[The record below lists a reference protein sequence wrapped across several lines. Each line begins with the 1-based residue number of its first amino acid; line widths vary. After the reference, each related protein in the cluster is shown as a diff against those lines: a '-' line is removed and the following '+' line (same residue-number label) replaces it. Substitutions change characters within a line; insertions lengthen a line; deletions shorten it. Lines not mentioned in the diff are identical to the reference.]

1 MMRRRLSPRVS
12 LGLLGIGT
20 LIGGQG
26 ALGWYMVKS
35 GLDAQQV
42 IDLGGVPRV
51 SQYRLAA
58 HLGMAFLVYA
68 GCVRLALGTARDF
81 KLIKGGVNGLGAGLA
96 GQKTV
101 QETLATLN
109 GRTAGRVRVLTNAL
123 TALVFLT
130 AISGQWGQAG
140 CHAMHCGSELT
151 RFCPQALLSL
161 ALTLVSSTTSSP

>member
-1 MMRRRLSPRVS
+1 MTFLLPIPYFLMRRRLSPRLS
-12 LGLLGIGT
+12 ASLLGIGT

-42 IDLGGVPRV
+42 TDLGGVPRV

-68 GCVRLALGTARDF
+68 GCVRLALGVGRDF
-81 KLIKGGVNGLGAGLA
+81 KIVNGNSGVGAGLA
-96 GQKTV
+96 GCKNV
-101 QETLATLN
+101 PETLAVLN
-109 GRTAGRVRVLTNAL
+109 GRTAGRVRVLVNAL

-130 AISGQWGQAG
+130 AVSGECVRG
-140 CHAMHCGSELT
+140 
-151 RFCPQALLSL
+151 
-161 ALTLVSSTTSSP
+161 